1 MGIVKRFLAALE
13 DYWAEKHVLQ
23 NNKNRKKNL
32 RNGKRKFKNL
42 LTKYKKNS
50 RKLYGK

>member
-13 DYWAEKHVLQ
+13 DYWAEKHIFK
-23 NNKNRKKNL
+23 NSKNRKKNL
-32 RNGKRKFKNL
+32 RDGKRRFKNL

-50 RKLYGK
+50 KRVYGK